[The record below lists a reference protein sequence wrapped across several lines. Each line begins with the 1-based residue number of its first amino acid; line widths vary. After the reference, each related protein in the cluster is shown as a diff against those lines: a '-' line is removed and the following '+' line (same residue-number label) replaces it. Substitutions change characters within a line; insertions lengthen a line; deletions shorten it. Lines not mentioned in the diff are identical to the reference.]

1 MNRFTGHDQRCF
13 IYDGKFYETL
23 ITFDCCYNSK
33 SIIIYTDNTYDDAGR
48 INVYASYYTKNG
60 QEIIINDIDNDKD
73 YNTVVSVLDKVQE
86 TIRQGYDTDDVTDIV
101 SEYFNSKEEL

>member
-33 SIIIYTDNTYDDAGR
+33 SIIIYTDNTYDAGR

-86 TIRQGYDTDDVTDIV
+86 TIRQGYNTDDVTDIV